1 MAYSVIRKIIYPLL
15 LRRRIASVDGLEDM
29 PKTGPVLLVANHVG
43 LQDPQL
49 LIATLIR
56 HTGGKK
62 IHAIARWKI
71 FHSPFVQKWLGTIPL
86 LTDRAKTFEMSKKL
100 LKKGEIV
107 LIYPEGKVNIFN
119 EIHKIKSGATRLA
132 LLTKTPVIPIGLIRT
147 SPPPQN
153 KWHHRWDMLFG
164 RVKIKIG
171 RPIDLSPWYNLT
183 IDKNLIQKVN
193 AIIMSAVASLAN
205 KKYLG

>member
-15 LRRRIASVDGLEDM
+15 LSRRIVSLKGLENM

-43 LQDPQL
+43 LQDPEL

-62 IHAIARWKI
+62 IHAIAKWKI
-71 FHSPFVQKWLGTIPL
+71 FHSPFMQKWLGTIPL
-86 LTDRAKTFEMSKKL
+86 LADRSKTFGMSKKIL
-100 LKKGEIV
+100 EKGEIL
-107 LIYPEGKVNIFN
+107 LIYPEGKINIFD
-119 EIHKIKSGATRLA
+119 EIKKVKSGATRLA
-132 LLTKTPVIPIGLIRT
+132 LITKTPVIPIGLIRV

-153 KWHHRWDMLFG
+153 KWDHRRDMLFG

-183 IDKNLIQKVN
+183 IDKTLIQKVN
-193 AIIMSAVASLAN
+193 AMIISAVATLAN